1 MSDQDVQGAIDDV
14 IRAVEGLN
22 RAFDEK
28 AKHLRE
34 AGNEEKLREW
44 LKGCLA
50 LRDSGDMYVSWAQH
64 YAKQG
69 GEAGSTEEEEFLDE
83 GAAWDGPP
91 SNPAS

>member
-1 MSDQDVQGAIDDV
+1 MSDKEVQGAVDEV

-22 RAFDEK
+22 RVFDNQ
-28 AKHLRE
+28 ARIFRE

-64 YAKQG
+64 YAKGAG
-69 GEAGSTEEEEFLDE
+69 GGDPGDDEEFLDE
-83 GAAWDGPP
+83 GASVDGPP
-91 SNPAS
+91 QG